1 MLRSVLLFSLLFILG
16 CQKSSQ
22 SDQTAIT
29 EDSKNNEKVIYGD
42 DDRKDIFEIQSSAL
56 LELSK
61 STVALMEKSKLK
73 QNSDGSYNV
82 TSTKYSDD
90 YRLCSSEPFF
100 EQRLAAFCSGSLVG
114 KNLILTAGHCIT
126 SQAQCDSTRFVFG
139 FAITEKGKQPEVVRD
154 VYSCKKIVSRALNN
168 STGLDYAII
177 ELTEKVLNRK
187 PLKVRREG
195 VADTGTPLTVI
206 GHPSGLP
213 LKVASGGKV
222 RNVQDQF
229 FVTSLDTYGGNSGSA
244 VFNSENGEIEGV
256 LVRGEDDY
264 VANGSC
270 NLSNRCAE
278 TGCRGEDV
286 TRIDVIRDLI
296 PALEDDDTELPP
308 DPPSQPREY
317 AVAQVI
323 AIPDRYPT
331 GIVSSIEVK
340 ESVFG
345 KKVSIGV
352 NIDHTYVGDLKLV
365 LVDPIGKEY
374 ILRDRKGGRQL
385 NLVGVFGENLE
396 SQVDL
401 KVLSTVDTVGVWKLK
416 VSDLISRDTG
426 TLKSWKIKVE

>member
-1 MLRSVLLFSLLFILG
+1 MLRIILITSIILSIG
-16 CQKSSQ
+16 CQKNSNLNEP
-22 SDQTAIT
+22 TTT
-29 EDSKNNEKVIYGD
+29 EDSKNQEKVIYGD
-42 DDRKDIFEIQSSAL
+42 DDRKDIYEVQSSNL

-61 STVALMEKSKLK
+61 STVALIEKSKLK

-126 SQAQCDSTRFVFG
+126 SQSQCDSTRFVFG

-154 VYSCKKIVSRALNN
+154 VYSCKKIISRALNN

-177 ELTEKVLNRK
+177 ELAEDVLNRK

-222 RNVQDQF
+222 RSVKDQF

-244 VFNSENGEIEGV
+244 VFNSETGEIEGV
-256 LVRGEDDY
+256 LVRGENDY
-264 VANGSC
+264 VVRGSC
-270 NLSNRCAE
+270 NVSNRCAE
-278 TGCRGEDV
+278 ASCRGEDV

-296 PALEDDDTELPP
+296 PALEDDTELPP
-308 DPPSQPREY
+308 DPPTLPREY

-323 AIPDRYPT
+323 AIPDRNPT
-331 GIVSSIEVK
+331 GILSSVDVK
-340 ESVFG
+340 ESVLG
-345 KKVSIGV
+345 KKVSVGV
-352 NIDHTYVGDLKLV
+352 DIEHTYVGDLKLV
-365 LVDPIGKEY
+365 LVDPEGKEY
-374 ILRDRKGGRQL
+374 VLRDRKGGRQQ
-385 NLVGVFGENLE
+385 NLAGVFGENLD

-401 KVLSTVDTVGVWKLK
+401 KLLSTVESIGVWKLK
-416 VSDLISRDTG
+416 VSDLISRDVG
-426 TLKSWKIKVE
+426 SLKSWKIKVE